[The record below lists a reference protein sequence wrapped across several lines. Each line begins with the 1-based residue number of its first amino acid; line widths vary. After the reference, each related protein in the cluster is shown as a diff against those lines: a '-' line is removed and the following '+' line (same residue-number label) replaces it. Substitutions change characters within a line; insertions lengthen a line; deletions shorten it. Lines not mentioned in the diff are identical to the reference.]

1 MATIL
6 IVEDEFA
13 IVEMLK
19 QLFSDQDH
27 NVLTAL
33 NGSQGLER
41 LAEGPHPDL
50 VICNFMMPIMDGG
63 RMLRAMRENKAYRDV
78 PFIMISALPE
88 SNISEEVKGY
98 SAFLRKPF
106 SLAGLL
112 DLVASVLSS
121 ARPTRWGAT
130 RRGGA

>member
-13 IVEMLK
+13 IVDMLK
-19 QLFSDQDH
+19 HLFSDRGH
-27 NVLTAL
+27 SVLTAF
-33 NGSQGLER
+33 NGRQGLER
-41 LAEGPHPDL
+41 LAEGPQPDL
-50 VICNFMMPIMDGG
+50 VICNFMMPFMDGG
-63 RMLRAMRENKAYRDV
+63 RMLRAMRENDAYRDI

-106 SLAGLL
+106 RLAGLL
-112 DLVASVLSS
+112 DLVASILSS
-121 ARPTRWGAT
+121 AQPTR
-130 RRGGA
+130 